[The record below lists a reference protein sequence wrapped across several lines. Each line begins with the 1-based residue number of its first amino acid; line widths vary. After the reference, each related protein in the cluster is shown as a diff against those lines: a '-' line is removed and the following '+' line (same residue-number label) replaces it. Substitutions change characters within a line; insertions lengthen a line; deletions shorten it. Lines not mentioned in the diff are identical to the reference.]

1 MTTNNYRDLQETV
14 CDTDKEKSLEEYL
27 EETLGED
34 LTLADPD
41 ICPDCIPN
49 NAFVEPDIT
58 VHEGVYYDEK
68 ECDYV
73 VVFTAPNGVND
84 IFKVLNFESID
95 EYIKKHK
102 TNKID
107 TVLRFGL
114 KKITLEYSKT
124 QQNEFYNIKSKSV
137 DEPLEAVARFD
148 YLSDPTVSSNSPVK
162 IRIKVSKRVIDALP
176 MEESGEEDETIQ
188 AGIDKVEID
197 AIKFY
202 GMMLRMSFGLRVYS
216 SYWNL
221 HHTKSNGFLYKKKD
235 ETKSPILPNKIYSSD
250 NNKVTLESVIM
261 DFRAELT
268 ELIRDKGYRI
278 NIYAS
283 SLPWDNKKIEKIRIL
298 FDNSDPENLYKI
310 KRISVKPYG
319 CRFRPIHRA
328 NKNPDRFKSG
338 FKVFNAMA
346 LIANINDI
354 DDDLRAPE
362 PPTWHEFLQK
372 YLVPAVALEYGNET
386 GIVSDQTSALACALD
401 YFDTTAFIQGALG
414 TLEAVFG
421 LLAFESNKAACEA
434 TQGKLDSKND
444 PPEEFDFDRAW
455 TKYYNSGD
463 SFILE
468 IYKRLSNIGDGNSNY
483 GGGQG
488 LYRVINALTFC
499 ELTNLIKKLIEC
511 LLRGKPFEEVVPL
524 IVNRLMKD
532 LSMRHLGKLL
542 TSLPPDQRAE
552 VTREVSAILG
562 QPAPEP
568 WSDSWAEGGSADVE
582 AASNLEFGTD
592 KSGQIK
598 QTSTKERDELTKKKD
613 EYDPDEAQNM
623 IDEKQQEVDNYT
635 EELRQ
640 EEEKRDAL
648 GPDPVLVNTQSEDP
662 MQTSYGGST
671 SIYKSGTDDKLR
683 QAQDDLATLEQ
694 EKTHTE
700 RNIKAKEQ
708 TIADNE
714 DVEGYTFGFVS
725 GQAGTSTQQQLK
737 QMNFDGKMS
746 QVVQKIA
753 GAYIEAFMKV
763 VDPSDL
769 LGYLDKLPVSTVVRN
784 LLAIIFQRAYCPTP
798 TLKAFSDIGQLIPKF
813 KIDICDPTFA
823 IKIPKLP
830 RLPRLIPNFREELFK
845 RVKQKIMELIMKL
858 LLSIVIKIIKLID
871 DAICKG
877 LNALLEGQNDFLN
890 FLGNSLCDDDD
901 PSKNNRNPQRALD
914 DALRKA
920 GLDPNDRT
928 VNCLSNSV
936 ASVMTKREM
945 MSACI
950 GTLNT
955 PGAYDRVARSIQVS
969 CPDLGDMFPNGVA
982 VKSIFD
988 ICSDYIPLDIKSAI
1002 ADQLFDESLQ
1012 DTLESPTCDLLCL
1025 SNQDYNN
1032 WNKYREGLLTGQGM
1046 PSDQAQEEV
1055 DKMNQ
1060 NTSDA
1065 LRDALDDIENVQDKI
1080 RDAIAD
1086 LYGAGSGGPKPPG
1099 CDQNGLAGG
1108 DGDDSNLPA
1117 TAFNSN
1123 KLSEDKSDDEMF
1135 VQTIESSFYR
1145 QLTGKRKSIL
1155 GFILSDTNGNVY
1167 RYHQFMSNAFIFKDI
1182 VYDTQED
1189 ADADEFRLAF
1199 GVDPQ
1204 AFFPKTIGAHCRNSL
1219 LETFEGEDL
1228 AYKNENN
1235 INIFT
1240 PVESTKKSV
1249 DIFSQKDASKKADL
1263 KFAYTE
1269 DEEYYIETAFINSYN
1284 NADGASYKE
1293 EEDFGFT
1300 VRSRNTD
1307 GNDIMINEKFR
1318 NSYSG
1323 SYFLNL
1329 ESVNEP
1335 FNRAAFKHLFRTKMP
1350 FPKGYDLIYNELQ
1363 TMFFK
1368 YATTAILSRDIDL
1381 STNELLPD
1389 IDREKVKKK
1398 NVSETLEEF
1407 DTFSE
1412 QSSAGFVFGHKRNNI
1427 TDEDL
1432 IYYNPDGKTEY
1443 DHEEDEEILGISANP
1458 DKVIFLDP
1466 EIYGGKYTKPKIY
1479 ISPEPQSGWK
1489 KVFDA
1494 MSKSNRVCDEYV
1506 DIVFPFKKYRERL
1519 DKLKNVIPFDKRLY
1533 EDRSCFPDVP
1543 FDTILPPETHAQIDF
1558 ICRSSLLTYSM
1569 SEIVKTLPILTNLHY
1584 NKVNYTNVLES
1595 IIFKNM
1601 KREMFKV
1608 IGAAATRDNKYIRRH
1623 RHWLIF
1629 LEQCA
1634 QIFER
1639 EVQMKTIEPTEE
1651 EKKVLEKIL
1660 MIKKYYHD
1668 PTFDDISKLRKPE
1681 NLQVSLGEEYRNFTL
1696 DEETIKD
1703 EFFRLAIGY
1712 DENQELCYKASGS
1725 QTKDIQKPKRIR
1737 INKFKLQTR
1746 LFAIRTIENDIS
1758 ILVKS
1763 LLNQEIKRFFDVF
1776 NKQLEPSIFDLSKY
1790 MLSENKM
1797 FVGSQLNI
1805 GKYQEI
1811 KNLSNNFSHNY
1822 GDISEV
1828 EPNLEGNFIDNLELN
1843 DSRLDDIRKHGG
1855 FALQKYI
1862 RINEKEIP
1870 IEQKPVSFTERTVV
1884 DKNVTTLQNVKNI
1897 LSKEDIDKEKNL
1909 SDYFGNLRVEND
1921 ELTGESP
1928 LHMGVRILYIC
1939 SEGLL
1944 KKFQNIE
1951 EFDNFLELQPTIN
1964 REKAIYM
1971 GKSDHGDN
1979 FSFQFPVISYEIPL
1993 KDQKISEFLEK
2004 SSHYDIECLI
2014 KNLTKQEEYKILFHH
2029 IFSVKGVSSAVLAQ
2043 THSTF
2048 INSIGY
2054 NDGWALDGIGIGR
2067 DPENR
2072 ISDYE
2077 TILKGTKKLLR
2088 SNLSTLVKLRDEDLE
2103 KDSRKDA
2110 SMSLLG
2116 FLKDLVP
2123 KYDFKAELKWPYFR
2137 RIVTELDDCDER
2149 LLDQF
2154 FPDEE

>member
-34 LTLADPD
+34 LALADPD

-84 IFKVLNFESID
+84 VFEVLNFESID

-114 KKITLEYSKT
+114 KKITLEYDKT
-124 QQNEFYNIKSKSV
+124 QQNEFYNIKSSSV

-148 YLSDPTVSSNSPVK
+148 YLSDPTVSSNSPIK

-176 MEESGEEDETIQ
+176 IEQSGEEDEAIQ

-278 NIYAS
+278 NIFAS

-298 FDNSDPENLYKI
+298 FDNSDPDNLYKI

-328 NKNPDRFKSG
+328 KKNPDRFKSG

-401 YFDTTAFIQGALG
+401 FFDTTDFIQGALG
-414 TLEAVFG
+414 SLEAVFG
-421 LLAFESNKAACEA
+421 LLAFETNKAACEA
-434 TQGKLDSKND
+434 TQGKLDSKNN
-444 PPEEFDFDRAW
+444 PLQEFNFNRSW
-455 TKYYNSGD
+455 KKYYNSGD

-468 IYKRLSNIGDGNSNY
+468 IYKRLGNIGDGNYS
-483 GGGQG
+483 GGAGIS
-488 LYRVINALTFC
+488 RIINALTFC
-499 ELTNLIKKLIEC
+499 ELTNLVKKLIEC

-568 WSDSWAEGGSADVE
+568 WSDSWAEGGSADVK
-582 AASNLEFGTD
+582 AASTLDFDTD
-592 KSGQIK
+592 KNGQVK
-598 QTSTKERDELTKKKD
+598 QTSTKEKDELAKKKD
-613 EYDPDEAQNM
+613 EYDPSEAQKM
-623 IDEKQQEVDNYT
+623 IDDKQKEVDNYT
-635 EELRQ
+635 ETLRQ
-640 EEEKRDAL
+640 EEERQA
-648 GPDPVLVNTQSEDP
+648 SEDMSNP
-662 MQTSYGGST
+662 MQTSFTADTRSS
-671 SIYKSGTDDKLR
+671 SILRKLE
-683 QAQDDLATLEQ
+683 QAETDLADLKQ
-694 EKTHTE
+694 EKTETE

-708 TIADNE
+708 KITDNE

-725 GQAGTSTQQQLK
+725 EQGETSTQQQLK
-737 QMNFDGKMS
+737 QMNFDGKLT
-746 QVVQKIA
+746 QVTQKIA

-763 VDPSDL
+763 IDPTDL
-769 LGYLDKLPVSTVVRN
+769 LSYLDKLPVSTVVRN
-784 LLAIIFQRAYCPTP
+784 LLAVIFQRAYCPTP
-798 TLKAFSDIGQLIPKF
+798 TLEAFGDIGQLIPKF

-830 RLPRLIPNFREELFK
+830 RLPRLMIDFRKILFQ
-845 RVKQKIMELIMKL
+845 RVKLKIMELIMKL
-858 LLSIVIKIIKLID
+858 LLSIIIKIIKLID

-920 GLDPNDRT
+920 GLNPNDPAMQNGRA

-950 GTLNT
+950 GALNT

-969 CPDLGDMFPNGVA
+969 CPDLGDMFPNGLA

-1002 ADQLFDESLQ
+1002 ADQLFD
-1012 DTLESPTCDLLCL
+1012 DTLGETLDSPTCDLLCL
-1025 SNQDYNN
+1025 SNQDYEN
-1032 WNKYREGLLTGQGM
+1032 WNRYREDLLTGQGM
-1046 PSDQAQEEV
+1046 PSDQAQEEI

-1065 LRDALDDIENVQDKI
+1065 LQEALDDIENVQDKI

-1108 DGDDSNLPA
+1108 DDDDSNLPA

-1123 KLSEDKSDDEMF
+1123 KMSEDQSDEDMF
-1135 VQTIESSFYR
+1135 VQTVEGSFYR
-1145 QLTGKRKSIL
+1145 QLTGRRKSIL
-1155 GFILSDTNGNVY
+1155 SFILSDTNGNLY
-1167 RYHQFMSNAFIFKDI
+1167 RYHQFATKTFIFRDI
-1182 VYDTQED
+1182 VYDSQED

-1204 AFFPKTIGAHCRNSL
+1204 GFFPKTIGAHCRNSM
-1219 LETFEGEDL
+1219 LETFEGDEN
-1228 AYKNENN
+1228 AYKNENGVN
-1235 INIFT
+1235 YGTIL
-1240 PVESTKKSV
+1240 EYKKKG
-1249 DIFSQKDASKKADL
+1249 IEFSNGRDANKKADL
-1263 KFAYTE
+1263 KLSYSE
-1269 DEEYYIETAFINSYN
+1269 DEEYYIETEFINSYN
-1284 NADGASYKE
+1284 STDSRLYSEADN
-1293 EEDFGFT
+1293 FGFT
-1300 VRSRNTD
+1300 IITKNTD
-1307 GNDIMINEKFR
+1307 GNDTLFNEKYN
-1318 NSYSG
+1318 NSYDG
-1323 SYFLNL
+1323 DYFSNLNI
-1329 ESVNEP
+1329 SNTEP
-1335 FNRAAFKHLFRTKMP
+1335 YNRTAFKHLFKSKMP
-1350 FPKGYDLIYNELQ
+1350 FEEGYNLIYDELQ
-1363 TMFFK
+1363 TMYFK
-1368 YATTAILSRDIDL
+1368 YATTAILSTDIDL
-1381 STNELLPD
+1381 SSGELLPE
-1389 IDREKVKKK
+1389 IKREKVEKKD
-1398 NVSETLEEF
+1398 VSKTLEEF
-1407 DTFSE
+1407 ETFSE
-1412 QSSAGFVFGHKRNNI
+1412 QSSAGFVFGHQRTDI
-1427 TDEDL
+1427 TDDDL

-1443 DHEEDEEILGISANP
+1443 DHEEEEQVLGVSANP
-1458 DKVIFLDP
+1458 DKVVFLDP
-1466 EIYGGKYTKPKIY
+1466 ELYGGKYTKPKIY
-1479 ISPEPQSGWK
+1479 ITPETQSGWR

-1494 MSKSNRVCDEYV
+1494 MSKSNKACDEYV
-1506 DIVFPFKKYRERL
+1506 DTVFPFAKYRERL
-1519 DKLKNVIPFDKRLY
+1519 KKLKNAIPFDKRLY
-1533 EDRSCFPDVP
+1533 EDRACFPDMP
-1543 FDTILPPETHAQIDF
+1543 FDTVLPPETHAYIDF
-1558 ICRSSLLTYSM
+1558 VCRSSMLTYSM
-1569 SEIVKTLPILTNLHY
+1569 SEIVKVMPILTNLHF
-1584 NKVNYTNVLES
+1584 NKTNYTDALAT
-1595 IIFKNM
+1595 IIIKNM
-1601 KREMFKV
+1601 KKEMFNV
-1608 IGAAATRDNKYIRRH
+1608 IGFGATKNNKYLRRH
-1623 RHWLIF
+1623 RHWLVF
-1629 LEQCA
+1629 LEQCV

-1639 EVQMKTIEPTEE
+1639 EVQMKTIEPTDEE
-1651 EKKVLEKIL
+1651 KEVLKKVL
-1660 MIKKYYHD
+1660 MVKKYYHD
-1668 PTFDDISKLRKPE
+1668 PNFDDIGRLRQQDTLE
-1681 NLQVSLGEEYRNFTL
+1681 VSLGDSYREFVL
-1696 DEETIKD
+1696 DENTDKD
-1703 EFFRLAIGY
+1703 EFFKLAIGY
-1712 DENQELCYKASGS
+1712 DENQEVCYEASGGD
-1725 QTKDIQKPKRIR
+1725 QNKEIRKPKRIR

-1746 LFAIRTIENDIS
+1746 LFAIRSVEKDIL

-1763 LLNQEIKRFFDVF
+1763 LLAQEIKRFFDIF
-1776 NKQLEPSIFDLSKY
+1776 NKQLEPSIFDLPKHMMSKDK
-1790 MLSENKM
+1790 MLL
-1797 FVGSQLNI
+1797 GSYLDLGN
-1805 GKYQEI
+1805 YQEI
-1811 KNLSNNFSHNY
+1811 KNLSNNYSHNY
-1822 GDISEV
+1822 GDVVEV
-1828 EPNLEGNFIDNLELN
+1828 EPNLDANFVDNLEIGEP
-1843 DSRLDDIRKHGG
+1843 RIEDIKKYGC
-1855 FALQKYI
+1855 FAIQKYM
-1862 RINEKEIP
+1862 RINEKNIP
-1870 IEQKPVSFTERTVV
+1870 IEQKPESFTERTRT
-1884 DKNVTTLQNVKNI
+1884 DKNVTSLQNVKNI
-1897 LSKEDIDKEKNL
+1897 LSKEDIDKDKDI
-1909 SDYFGNLRVEND
+1909 SHYFGNLKIENE
-1921 ELTGESP
+1921 ELTGDAP
-1928 LHMGVRILYIC
+1928 IHMGIRVIYIG
-1939 SEGLL
+1939 SEALVE
-1944 KKFQNIE
+1944 KFQEIE
-1951 EFDNFLELQPTIN
+1951 EFNNFLENEQTISK
-1964 REKAIYM
+1964 EKAIYV
-1971 GKSDHGDN
+1971 GQSDHGEN
-1979 FSFQFPVISYEIPL
+1979 FSYQFPLISYEVPL
-1993 KDQKISEFLEK
+1993 KDQKISDFLEQEN
-2004 SSHYDIECLI
+2004 HYDIECLI
-2014 KNLTKQEEYKILFHH
+2014 KNLIKLEEYKILFHH
-2029 IFSVKGVSSAVLAQ
+2029 VFSAKAVSTAVLSQ
-2043 THSTF
+2043 THATF
-2048 INSIGY
+2048 LNSIGY
-2054 NDGWALDGIGIGR
+2054 NDGWALGERKIND
-2067 DPENR
+2067 ENLLD
-2072 ISDYE
+2072 DYE
-2077 TILKGTKKLLR
+2077 TLLRPTKKILR
-2088 SNLSTLVKLRDEDLE
+2088 RNLATLVRIRDEDLE
-2103 KDSRKDA
+2103 KDTRKDQ
-2110 SMSLLG
+2110 SMNLLG

-2123 KYDFKAELKWPYFR
+2123 KFDFKAELKWPYFR